1 MPNPS
6 PKPSDD
12 EESLSPVAELV
23 HLTSDRLRLRL
34 PLLKKDPDYGRY
46 LQDYL
51 KPIPGITDVRLNLQ
65 AASITINYSL
75 DLITPL
81 QILAFIERWGDVQI
95 IGQGHKGLE
104 NLTRAFELEPEDV
117 GGKLK
122 QMGGFVV
129 GGQIGDVVGGVV
141 GGTAGG
147 VFMGPA
153 GMLMGAQL
161 GTFVGGVVGGRLGIE
176 AMEQISQLSFKDLPN
191 PTPAQTTEDARK
203 EAEIAKALEIRS
215 GSKMGEAVGEIA
227 GGMAG
232 QTFFGPPGEAVGRV
246 LGEMLG
252 GQLGEDITRQMAENP
267 GTEPLPTDL
276 SMNIV
281 LEWWMKTSRAFVG
294 ETAMATLGGLLSRV
308 ILGPQAEAIGLKAG
322 TRVGRLV
329 DWNGSEEQK
338 LKGVNPNTE
347 TLANAIASEI
357 APEALEH
364 PLKNDSESNQEAKS
378 V

>member
-1 MPNPS
+1 M

-12 EESLSPVAELV
+12 EESLPPVAELV
-23 HLTSDRLRLRL
+23 HLTRDRLRLRL

-51 KPIPGITDVRLNLQ
+51 KPIPGITEVRLNLQ
-65 AASITINYSL
+65 AASLSIHYAL

-81 QILAFIERWGDVQI
+81 QILALIERWGDVQI

-104 NLTRAFELEPEDV
+104 NLTRAFELEPQEV

-153 GMLMGAQL
+153 GMLMGAQV
-161 GTFVGGVVGGRLGIE
+161 GTFVGGVIGGRLGIE
-176 AMEQISQLSFKDLPN
+176 AMEQISQLTFQDMQDAPGPKTAL
-191 PTPAQTTEDARK
+191 TPEEIRR

-215 GSKMGEAVGEIA
+215 GAKMGEVVGELA
-227 GGMAG
+227 GGIAG
-232 QTFFGPPGEAVGRV
+232 QTVLGPPGEAVGRV

-252 GQLGEDITRQMAENP
+252 GQIGEDVSRQVAEKS
-267 GTEPLPTDL
+267 EAAIPTDL
-276 SMNIV
+276 SVNIV

-294 ETAMATLGGLLSRV
+294 ETALATLGGLLSRV
-308 ILGPQAEAIGLKAG
+308 ILGPQAESVGLRAG

-329 DWNGSEEQK
+329 DWNGQDGQK
-338 LKGVNPNTE
+338 TKEMAETPPTE
-347 TLANAIASEI
+347 TEI
-357 APEALEH
+357 TTSP
-364 PLKNDSESNQEAKS
+364 ESNREGKS